1 MKEVSTEEVI
11 DLTTLDVTLSYTQ
24 KGNSWQ
30 LWNQSE
36 DYQKGT

>member
-24 KGNSWQ
+24 KENSWQ
-30 LWNQSE
+30 LWN
-36 DYQKGT
+36 